1 MDYNNPVPFLSSSG
15 DSFLTGLQPSQ
26 LLEYGGIMF
35 ASSLQERGTS
45 AAVWLPLGRDGEIM
59 FAPSFKNIDSE

>member
-35 ASSLQERGTS
+35 ASSLQELAHKVGSRR
-45 AAVWLPLGRDGEIM
+45 WLAGLVGRD
-59 FAPSFKNIDSE
+59 SWKKYNLY